1 MLRKPR
7 LGPISPISALG
18 TKIRLAELEG
28 DDKNSPV
35 NSERGK
41 GGVSSEEVKLEI
53 PNKLDIFFLGC
64 RLSTTVR
71 AHRDVNRTMIM
82 KGM

>member
-1 MLRKPR
+1 M
-7 LGPISPISALG
+7 ISPISALG

-35 NSERGK
+35 NSESGK

-53 PNKLDIFFLGC
+53 PNKLDLFFLGFRFC
-64 RLSTTVR
+64 TTVR
-71 AHRDVNRTMIM
+71 AHRDDNKNNDNHR
-82 KGM
+82 

>member
-1 MLRKPR
+1 M
-7 LGPISPISALG
+7 ISPISALG

-35 NSERGK
+35 NSESGK

-53 PNKLDIFFLGC
+53 PYELDIIFLDLDSVP
-64 RLSTTVR
+64 RSVHTETS
-71 AHRDVNRTMIM
+71 I
-82 KGM
+82 KQ